1 MYYVSVEKVAR
12 PKLAQGVVDDGE
24 SDDDG
29 QDKAESEQSDI
40 NDDDTEKR
48 VDSRASTPEVDGR
61 KDEPAVVEVE
71 RDPEPVARP
80 GSLVCIDLVCIIP
93 PLPPPPPPPPVRWR

>member
-1 MYYVSVEKVAR
+1 MIPESSVTVEKVTR

-40 NDDDTEKR
+40 NDDETEKR
-48 VDSRASTPEVDGR
+48 VDSRAITPEVDGG

-80 GSLVCIDLVCIIP
+80 GSLVCIDSMYYTHS
-93 PLPPPPPPPPVRWR
+93 PLFAQDRR